1 MKEIIVKIDGK
12 EWTDAIDAAFN
23 KANKN
28 AKIDGFRPGK
38 APKDMF
44 IKKYG
49 ETNLWLDA
57 ADSLVQVAYT
67 KMLDD
72 NKDLEIV
79 AQPEMSLK
87 SLTGEYVE
95 FIFKVTERPEVKLG
109 KYTKLGVKKEDVK
122 VSKEELDHAVD
133 DLRRKYAE
141 SVIKDGKVAKGDTAI
156 IDFEGFKDGVAFEGG
171 KGENYPLEIG
181 SNTFIPGFE
190 DQLIGMKKGET
201 KDINVTFPKEYQSEE
216 LAGKDAVFKVTVHEI
231 KETILPELNKDF
243 FEDLGYDDVDTEEK
257 LRKELETNIKAHKE
271 HHAEEHFIDELLDK
285 AISNMKVEVPESM
298 TRDELDRMIR
308 QYEDNLKMQG
318 ISLEQFYQFTN
329 SNEEVLKDQMKEE
342 AIKRIKSRF
351 LLEEIKKAE
360 KIEATEKEAKEE
372 AKKMA
377 KQYQMDEKEFINV
390 FGGLE
395 MIKYDLEMRKAIEFL
410 KENN

>member
-1 MKEIIVKIDGK
+1 MKQEYSFELKGK
-12 EWTDAIDAAFN
+12 EWKELQDEAFEKVN
-23 KANKN
+23 KK

-38 APKDMF
+38 APMNIF
-44 IKKYG
+44 IKNYG

-181 SNTFIPGFE
+181 SNTF
-190 DQLIGMKKGET
+190 
-201 KDINVTFPKEYQSEE
+201 
-216 LAGKDAVFKVTVHEI
+216 FKLYLSH
-231 KETILPELNKDF
+231 
-243 FEDLGYDDVDTEEK
+243 
-257 LRKELETNIKAHKE
+257 
-271 HHAEEHFIDELLDK
+271 
-285 AISNMKVEVPESM
+285 
-298 TRDELDRMIR
+298 
-308 QYEDNLKMQG
+308 
-318 ISLEQFYQFTN
+318 
-329 SNEEVLKDQMKEE
+329 
-342 AIKRIKSRF
+342 
-351 LLEEIKKAE
+351 
-360 KIEATEKEAKEE
+360 
-372 AKKMA
+372 
-377 KQYQMDEKEFINV
+377 
-390 FGGLE
+390 
-395 MIKYDLEMRKAIEFL
+395 
-410 KENN
+410 

>member
-1 MKEIIVKIDGK
+1 MKEITVKIDGK

-57 ADSLVQVAYT
+57 ADSLVQNAYT
-67 KMLDD
+67 KMLDE

-109 KYTKLGVKKEDVK
+109 KYTKLGVKKESVK
-122 VSKEELDHAVD
+122 VTKEELDHAVD
-133 DLRRKYAE
+133 DLRKKYAE

-156 IDFEGFKDGVAFEGG
+156 IDFEGFKDGVAFDGG
-171 KGENYPLEIG
+171 KGENYALEIG

-190 DQLIGMKKGET
+190 DQIIGMKKGET
-201 KDINVTFPKEYQSEE
+201 KDINVTFPKEYQSSE
-216 LAGKDAVFKVTVHEI
+216 LAGKDAVFKVTVNEI
-231 KETILPELNKDF
+231 KETILPELNKEF

-257 LRKELETNIKAHKE
+257 LRSELETNIKTHKE

-285 AISNMKVEVPESM
+285 AISNMKVEVPDTM
-298 TRDELDRMIR
+298 TNEELNRMIR

-329 SNEEVLKDQMKEE
+329 SNEDVLKDQMKEE

-377 KQYQMDEKEFINV
+377 KQYQMDEKEFINL

>member
-1 MKEIIVKIDGK
+1 MKEITVKIDGK
-12 EWTDAIDAAFN
+12 EWTDAIDAAFQ

-57 ADSLVQVAYT
+57 ADSLVQNAYT
-67 KMLDD
+67 KMLDE

-109 KYTKLGVKKEDVK
+109 KYTKLGVKKESVK
-122 VSKEELDHAVD
+122 VTKEELDHAVD
-133 DLRRKYAE
+133 DLRKKYAE

-156 IDFEGFKDGVAFEGG
+156 IDFEGFKDGVAFDGG
-171 KGENYPLEIG
+171 KGENYALEIG

-190 DQLIGMKKGET
+190 DQIIGMKKGET
-201 KDINVTFPKEYQSEE
+201 KDINVTFPKEYQSSE
-216 LAGKDAVFKVTVHEI
+216 LAGKDAVFKVTVNEI
-231 KETILPELNKDF
+231 KETILPELNKEF
-243 FEDLGYDDVDTEEK
+243 FEDLGYDDVNTEEK
-257 LRKELETNIKAHKE
+257 LRSELETNIKTHKE

-285 AISNMKVEVPESM
+285 AISNMKVEVPDTMINE
-298 TRDELDRMIR
+298 ELNRMIR

-329 SNEEVLKDQMKEE
+329 SNEDVLKDQMKEE

-377 KQYQMDEKEFINV
+377 KQYQMDEKEFINL

>member
-1 MKEIIVKIDGK
+1 MKEITVKIDGK

-122 VSKEELDHAVD
+122 VSKVELDHAVE

-216 LAGKDAVFKVTVHEI
+216 LAGKDAVFKVTVNEI

-257 LRKELETNIKAHKE
+257 LRKELETNIKTHKE
-271 HHAEEHFIDELLDK
+271 HHAEEHFIDE
-285 AISNMKVEVPESM
+285 
-298 TRDELDRMIR
+298 
-308 QYEDNLKMQG
+308 
-318 ISLEQFYQFTN
+318 
-329 SNEEVLKDQMKEE
+329 
-342 AIKRIKSRF
+342 
-351 LLEEIKKAE
+351 
-360 KIEATEKEAKEE
+360 
-372 AKKMA
+372 
-377 KQYQMDEKEFINV
+377 
-390 FGGLE
+390 
-395 MIKYDLEMRKAIEFL
+395 
-410 KENN
+410 